1 MLGVPEPATLFR
13 LAVLCSVLVALVA
26 VVVLDRPRG
35 RWGRRLRS
43 RFVLGVPW
51 GTLVSVGAVL
61 AVYLLVQGGWAHW
74 YRPVTI
80 PFRAWSYFYPLGM
93 ATAAFSHSGA
103 GHLIGNL
110 VGTLV
115 LAPIAEYAWGHYP
128 RERGVQ
134 TFTSPLTNPYVR
146 AFAVF
151 PAAVVGVG
159 LFTALFALGPVIG
172 FSGVVFAFAGFALV
186 RYPITTVVA
195 VTGGNALRTLYSALQ
210 RPTVSASAGPS
221 YSSPWWADIAIQGHA
236 IGLLVGILLG
246 AWLLRARD
254 DDRPSAVRVAAG
266 VVLFGVAQSL
276 WAVYWYRGGE
286 TYVLYR
292 ALGLALVVALATLVA
307 ATVVASNR
315 PLVGSL
321 GDSGA
326 VRAVPR
332 WQVGATVLLLC
343 TAALAGPA
351 VPINLTTT
359 AGGDLPGG
367 DGPIQVRDYEVTYAE
382 NVPNGMV
389 SAVDVEAFGETT
401 QVNTSGVIVRN
412 RERGIWMTAV
422 SKGRLDFVGTTTVR
436 VGGVGWRETVRVQRR
451 GWNAIGGG
459 TVYTV
464 NLVYGDRN
472 VTAYNSPPARA
483 DPVIAGR
490 NVSVEATP
498 QGFRLN
504 VSLGNRS
511 ATGPIPAVNETAS
524 IGDLEFANVDGRIY
538 AINGATRVRVAR
550 AETYN

>member
-1 MLGVPEPATLFR
+1 MLGLPDAATLFR
-13 LAVLCSVLVALVA
+13 LAVLSSVLVALVA

-43 RFVLGVPW
+43 RFVAGVPW
-51 GTLVSVGAVL
+51 GTLVSVAGVL
-61 AVYLLVQGGWAHW
+61 AVYLFVQGGWGNW
-74 YRPVTI
+74 YAPVTI

-128 RERGVQ
+128 RRRGVQ
-134 TFTSPLTNPYVR
+134 TFSSPLTNPYVR
-146 AFAVF
+146 ALVVV

-186 RYPITTVVA
+186 RFPIATVVA
-195 VTGGNALRTLYSALQ
+195 VTAGNALRTLYGALRQ
-210 RPTVSASAGPS
+210 PTVSASAGPS

-236 IGLLVGILLG
+236 IGLLAGVLLG
-246 AWLLRARD
+246 TWLIRTRGD
-254 DDRPSAVRVAAG
+254 ERPSAARLAVG
-266 VVLFGVAQSL
+266 VVLFSIAQSL

-292 ALGLALVVALATLVA
+292 AAGVALVVSLATLVA
-307 ATVVASNR
+307 ATVVASDR
-315 PLVGSL
+315 PLIPTP
-321 GDSGA
+321 DDPEA

-359 AGGDLPGG
+359 ASGDLPG
-367 DGPIQVRDYEVTYAE
+367 DSDPIEVRGYEVTYAE

-389 SAVDVEAFGETT
+389 SVVDVEAFGETT

-422 SKGRLDFVGTTTVR
+422 SKGRLDFAGTTTVR
-436 VGGVGWRETVRVQRR
+436 LGGVGWRETVRVERR

-459 TVYTV
+459 TVYKV
-464 NLVYGDRN
+464 NLVYGERN
-472 VTAYNSPPARA
+472 VTAYASDPVQA
-483 DPVIAGR
+483 DPVVAGR

-498 QGFRLN
+498 EGFRIN
-504 VSLGNRS
+504 VSVENRS
-511 ATGPIPAVNETAS
+511 DTAPIPAVNGTAS
-524 IGDLEFANVDGRIY
+524 VGGLDFINSERGLY
-538 AINGATRVRVAR
+538 AITGATRVRVAR